1 MALKPMV
8 WCQPRLRIAKLIMTG
23 QLEVHIS
30 HPLHILF
37 FSFIFPSLISVW
49 ASFLFF
55 FYAIF
60 SDTPFAHSIS
70 PGLKPVNTMAPP
82 LTNKEF
88 RCAFNA
94 ASYCLAVARHQGYAL
109 SLKTLKQQSYRNI
122 PENKNARVYFSCVQG
137 GVSTKEQAI
146 KNPRST
152 DKNERSRQT
161 SSIKIGCKFQVAI
174 KFFSRRNRWSVDSE
188 NSHNHELIP
197 IPEHL
202 AKYRHLSNDAKK
214 LVNSLTSASVP
225 TRHIQN
231 HCCFFLHQPT
241 NPQRHQQCISRFQKT
256 TYRWSLND
264 GYSAWRPQEWRL
276 DGEDQDFS
284 CRRTGE
290 PLSL

>member
-1 MALKPMV
+1 
-8 WCQPRLRIAKLIMTG
+8 
-23 QLEVHIS
+23 
-30 HPLHILF
+30 
-37 FSFIFPSLISVW
+37 
-49 ASFLFF
+49 
-55 FYAIF
+55 
-60 SDTPFAHSIS
+60 
-70 PGLKPVNTMAPP
+70 MAPP

-94 ASYCLAVARHQGYAL
+94 ASYFLAVARHQGYAL

-137 GVSTKEQAI
+137 GVSTKEQSI

-174 KFFSRRNRWSVDSE
+174 KFSSRRNRWSVDSE

-225 TRHIQN
+225 TRHIRTIVASSSIN
-231 HCCFFLHQPT
+231 QPT
-241 NPQRHQQCISRFQKT
+241 LKDISNASAAFRRQHIAGRSMMATLLEDLKNDDWMVRTKTSPAGELESLFLSSAESIRLGLRFATVFGLDCTYKT
-256 TYRWSLND
+256 NRFNLPLLHIIGTTCNNQSFSLAFCLMRDEKESTYIWALE
-264 GYSAWRPQEWRL
+264 QL
-276 DGEDQDFS
+276 
-284 CRRTGE
+284 
-290 PLSL
+290 